1 MEVWQAVV
9 IGIVQGFTEF
19 LPISSS
25 AHIVFSEHLLGVTQ
39 SGLRFT
45 ILVHFGTLLAVC
57 IALWPRLA
65 LVVSGTIKGLGSLLR
80 GRSPW
85 ADENFRWGVY
95 IIVGSI
101 PAGIIGLMFEDHIDR
116 AFGEPRWAAGF
127 LLLTG
132 VILFITVLA
141 KQTHGNVTLWRAIVI
156 GCAQALAILP
166 GISRSGS
173 TIAAALYLGIERR
186 KAAEFSFLLAMPV
199 ILGPAILTIG
209 DLVTASGA
217 ESDSSGTLPLVVG
230 TFAALI
236 SGVFAIRVLLK
247 FVQQGRL
254 SWFAYYC
261 WVVGGLGLVFF

>member
-1 MEVWQAVV
+1 MEVWQAAL
-9 IGIVQGFTEF
+9 IGVVQGFTEF

-25 AHIVFSEHLLGVTQ
+25 AHIVFSEHLLGVTE

-57 IALWPRLA
+57 IALWQRLA
-65 LVVSGTIKGLGSLLR
+65 SVVSGTIGGIGSLFR

-85 ADENFRWGVY
+85 GDENFRWGIY
-95 IIVGSI
+95 IVVGSI
-101 PAGIIGLMFEDHIDR
+101 PAGVIGLLFEDHIDR
-116 AFGEPRWAAGF
+116 AFSEPRWAAGF

-132 VILFITVLA
+132 LVLFVTIFV
-141 KQTHGNVTLWRAIVI
+141 KQTQGNVTWWRAIII

-173 TIAAALYLGIERR
+173 TIAAALYLGVERR

-209 DLVTASGA
+209 NLVTASGA
-217 ESDSSGTLPLVVG
+217 ENDPSGILPLIVGTL
-230 TFAALI
+230 AALI
-236 SGVFAIRVLLK
+236 SGVFAIRILLQ
-247 FVQQGRL
+247 FVQRGHL

-261 WVVGGLGLVFF
+261 WAVGGLGLVFF